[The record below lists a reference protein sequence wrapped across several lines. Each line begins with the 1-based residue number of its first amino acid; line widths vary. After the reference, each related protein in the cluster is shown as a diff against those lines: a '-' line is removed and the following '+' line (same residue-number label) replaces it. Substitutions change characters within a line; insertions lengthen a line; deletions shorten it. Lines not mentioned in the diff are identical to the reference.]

1 MSDQRY
7 IDKLTMPQS
16 AMDAMAKAVPD
27 VVRAIVGDHYKRAA
41 PTPPA
46 PKNIVDSLLE
56 KFAVVAPFAARTE
69 APPPVAAITAT
80 LRLTRS
86 AASGGS
92 RSL

>member
-1 MSDQRY
+1 MSDHRY

-46 PKNIVDSLLE
+46 PKGLVDTLLE
-56 KFAVVAPFAARTE
+56 KFGRTGRVTTRLLVS
-69 APPPVAAITAT
+69 AK
-80 LRLTRS
+80 LRDSHLRRCDGNHKKVDS
-86 AASGGS
+86 V
-92 RSL
+92 